1 MQICAILTTLYKS
14 DKKEVVS
21 LDIKVLQYFLAV
33 AREESIT
40 KAARTLHM
48 TQPPL
53 SRRLK
58 ELENEVGKQL
68 LIRGSKKVTLTEDGI
83 LLRKRAEEMIALME
97 KTKDEL
103 ASSDEYISGNIY
115 MGSGET
121 EAVSTIAKV
130 AKDLQEEHP
139 LIRYHIYSGD
149 ADHVIDRLD
158 KGLIDFGLLV
168 EPVDISKYNY
178 IRLPVKDT
186 WGVLMRKDSPLA
198 AKESVCAEDL
208 WDKPLILSHQTAISD
223 EMLSWLRRD
232 ISELNVVAT
241 YDLLYNA
248 SRFVKMGVG
257 YAIALDKL
265 INTDGDC
272 NLCFRPLS
280 PVTEAGLCIVWKR
293 YQVFSRAAELFLK
306 KIEAEFSAS

>member
-1 MQICAILTTLYKS
+1 M
-14 DKKEVVS
+14 
-21 LDIKVLQYFLAV
+21 DIRVLQYFLAV

-40 KAARTLHM
+40 RAAETLNM

-53 SRRLK
+53 SRQLK
-58 ELENEVGKQL
+58 DLEEEVGKQL
-68 LIRGSKKVTLTEDGI
+68 LIRGSKKVTLTEDGM

-97 KTKDEL
+97 KTKSEL
-103 ASSDEYISGNIY
+103 SSSDENISGEIH

-130 AKDLQEEHP
+130 AKDLQEDYP

-149 ADHVIDRLD
+149 AEHITERLD

-168 EPVDISKYNY
+168 EPFDISKYDF

-198 AKESVCAEDL
+198 EKESICAEDL

-223 EMLSWLRRD
+223 DMVAWLRKD
-232 ISELNVVAT
+232 VSQLNIVAT

-248 SRFVKMGVG
+248 SRFVKMGFG

-265 INTDGDC
+265 INTSGDG
-272 NLCFRPLS
+272 NLCFRPLY
-280 PVTEAGLCIVWKR
+280 PVSEAGLCIVWKK
-293 YQVFSRAAELFLK
+293 YQVFSRAAGRFMQKLK
-306 KIEAEFSAS
+306 DEFALPDN

>member
-1 MQICAILTTLYKS
+1 M
-14 DKKEVVS
+14 
-21 LDIKVLQYFLAV
+21 DIRVLQYFLAV

-40 KAARTLHM
+40 RAAETLHM

-53 SRRLK
+53 SRQLK
-58 ELENEVGKQL
+58 DLEDEVGKQL
-68 LIRGSKKVTLTEDGI
+68 LIRGSKKVTLTEDGM

-97 KTKDEL
+97 KTKSEL
-103 ASSDEYISGNIY
+103 SSSDENISGEIY

-130 AKDLQEEHP
+130 AKDLQEEYP

-149 ADHVIDRLD
+149 AEHIVDRLD

-168 EPVDISKYNY
+168 EPFDISKYDF

-198 AKESVCAEDL
+198 EKESVCAEDL
-208 WDKPLILSHQTAISD
+208 WDKPLILSHQTAISS
-223 EMLSWLRRD
+223 EMIDWLRKD
-232 ISELNVVAT
+232 VSQLNIVAT

-248 SRFVKMGVG
+248 SRFVKMGFG

-265 INTDGDC
+265 INTSGDS

-280 PVTEAGLCIVWKR
+280 PVSEAGLCIVWKK
-293 YQVFSRAAELFLK
+293 YQVFSRAAGRFMQKLK
-306 KIEAEFSAS
+306 DEFAL